1 MIIPVKCYTCG
12 KVIADKYRYYLSK
25 VREKKLEEQ
34 EGGKDGDVVVDKVLY
49 LTRHNIRKTAEGQ
62 VLDDIG
68 FTKMCCR
75 RHFLTH
81 VDIQ

>member
-1 MIIPVKCYTCG
+1 
-12 KVIADKYRYYLSK
+12 LSK

-34 EGGKDGDVVVDKVLY
+34 EGGKDGDVSVDKVLY

>member
-12 KVIADKYRYYLSK
+12 KVISDKYRYYLSK
-25 VREKKLEEQ
+25 VREKNLEEQ
-34 EGGKDGDVVVDKVLY
+34 EGGKDGDVSVDKVLY

>member
-12 KVIADKYRYYLSK
+12 KVIADKYQYYLNK

-34 EGGKDGDVVVDKVLY
+34 EGGDVAVDKVLY
-49 LTRHNIRKTAEGQ
+49 LTKYNIKKTAEGQ
-62 VLDDIG
+62 VLDEIG

-81 VDIQ
+81 VDIH

>member
-34 EGGKDGDVVVDKVLY
+34 EGGKDGDVSVDKVLY

-75 RHFLTH
+75 RHFLTP

>member
-34 EGGKDGDVVVDKVLY
+34 EGGKNGDVSVDKVLY
-49 LTRHNIRKTAEGQ
+49 LTRPSTR
-62 VLDDIG
+62 
-68 FTKMCCR
+68 
-75 RHFLTH
+75 
-81 VDIQ
+81 